1 MSGKDRAAGLRQR
14 LRPMLEDLNSP
25 AGRRFALFIQTLIFL
40 SLVSVSLE
48 TLPELPRRWRYLL
61 DAFDLMVILVFT
73 VEYLLRIWVA
83 RRPLRFIFSFYG
95 LIDLAVIAP
104 FWVMG
109 ADIRALR
116 AFRLLRLVRVL
127 KLARY
132 SRSLNHFWHAW
143 RLVRADI
150 QMFAGFVAIFLYLSA
165 LGIWHFEHEAQPE
178 AFASVFDALWWAVVT
193 LTTVGYGDLY
203 PVTAGGRLFTML
215 VVLLGIGLVA
225 VPSGLLAS
233 AFQEVRRN
241 ERESRE
247 LRRRHNREGG
257 GPEHPG
263 DDR

>member
-1 MSGKDRAAGLRQR
+1 MNGTGHGGGLRGK
-14 LRPMLEDLNSP
+14 LRPMLEDVRSP
-25 AGRRFALFIQTLIFL
+25 SGRRFALFIQTLIFL
-40 SLVSVSLE
+40 SLISVSLE
-48 TLPELPRRWRYLL
+48 TLPDLPKTWRRFL
-61 DAFDLMVILVFT
+61 DVFDLLVILVFT
-73 VEYLLRIWVA
+73 VEYALRIWVA
-83 RRPLRFIFSFYG
+83 RRPLRFVFSLYG

-104 FWVMG
+104 FWIMG

-127 KLARY
+127 KLVRY

-165 LGIWHFEHEAQPE
+165 LGIWHFEHDAQPE

-193 LTTVGYGDLY
+193 LTTVGYGDIY
-203 PVTAGGRLFTML
+203 PVTPGGRLFTML

-241 ERESRE
+241 EREIRA
-247 LRRRHNREGG
+247 LARRRGDGTEAA
-257 GPEHPG
+257 GPRDGE
-263 DDR
+263 

>member
-1 MSGKDRAAGLRQR
+1 
-14 LRPMLEDLNSP
+14 MLEDLDSP
-25 AGRRFALFIQTLIFL
+25 SGRRFALVIQTLIFL

-48 TLPELPRRWRYLL
+48 TLPDLPRGWRRLL
-61 DAFDLMVILVFT
+61 DVFDLMVILVFT
-73 VEYLLRIWVA
+73 VEYVLRVWVA
-83 RRPLRFIFSFYG
+83 RRPWRFIFSVYG

-104 FWVMG
+104 FWIMG

-127 KLARY
+127 KLVRY

-247 LRRRHNREGG
+247 LERKRRKGDGSAKH
-257 GPEHPG
+257 PENG
-263 DDR
+263 Y

>member
-1 MSGKDRAAGLRQR
+1 MSGKDRAPGLRRR
-14 LRPMLEDLNSP
+14 LRPMLEDLDSP

-73 VEYLLRIWVA
+73 VEYALRIWVA
-83 RRPLRFIFSFYG
+83 RRPLRFVFSFYG

-104 FWVMG
+104 FWIMG

-127 KLARY
+127 KLVRY

-203 PVTAGGRLFTML
+203 PVTVGGRLFTML

-247 LRRRHNREGG
+247 LRRRHHREGS

-263 DDR
+263 NGR

>member
-1 MSGKDRAAGLRQR
+1 MSSKHQMTSLRQR
-14 LRPMLEDLNSP
+14 LRPMLEDLDSL

-48 TLPELPRRWRYLL
+48 TLPELPGKWRKTL
-61 DAFDLMVILVFT
+61 DIFDLVVILVFT
-73 VEYLLRIWVA
+73 VEYVLRIWVA
-83 RRPLRFIFSFYG
+83 RRPLRFIFSLYG

-104 FWVMG
+104 FWLMG

-127 KLARY
+127 KLVRY

-178 AFASVFDALWWAVVT
+178 TFASVFDALWWAVVT

-241 ERESRE
+241 EREIRR
-247 LRRRHNREGG
+247 LRRRQAHD
-257 GPEHPG
+257 G
-263 DDR
+263 DSSGHQDHG